1 MKIYYKITKS
11 LAFLKFKMLL
21 MLLCLAGVANAQLS
35 GNYTIDATK
44 TTSGTNYASWSAF
57 ASAIGTS
64 GVSGPVRVSVLSNE
78 TTANVVTFNAISG
91 TSSTNTV
98 TITGNS
104 NTLSSS
110 SANEAILFNGA
121 DYVSISGLIIQKTGT
136 GTAQT
141 GIRFTNVSDYNTIAS
156 CTIEFTAQTTGST
169 AGGAYIA
176 FATSGTSLTT
186 TTTTQNGSFNSVKN
200 CLMRTTNSAA
210 PGPTFGI
217 IDQQSTSSYT
227 SVRNNN
233 TFEGNTIRNFFF
245 YGIFNQYSNGEQFI
259 NNDIS
264 RMAASSSS
272 PINTTIYGIWTYY
285 TYSTNRSTAY
295 RGNNFH
301 DMPHAGASASS
312 TSNYINTYYTLYG
325 WYNYGNTTNP
335 VVFDKNTTRNIV
347 AYSQFYHA
355 YLYYAYVLDFT
366 NNIVDKNVAYTTS
379 ANYVHWMYYCYDN
392 NMVGNRIT
400 NNRFHT
406 IGSSGTTYLFYNW
419 YNYNNVRSLNRFD
432 ENTIDSNTSSG
443 NLYTTYMYY
452 MGSFSANKN
461 RFTNNRGGS
470 TTGLWYGFLF
480 YYCNNLTVHNNLIA
494 NNYGYFSN
502 YNIYTYNFNSGFTCD
517 VRNNTIHTRPSSYM
531 YHFCYGY
538 LFQEMQSR
546 FFFEGNILDAES
558 NYYIYP
564 AYLNNQTAS
573 TNIQSINHNS
583 FLMLGTGGTQIWA
596 VGQTTY
602 NSYNAWKGDVKCGTG
617 NNYTNP
623 QWVNFATLDMRSNSF
638 ETQNNVP
645 LATTLAA
652 TDLRSVA
659 RNTVRHDRGPKE
671 NFMDITATRTSYTL
685 PSSVCAGHTT
695 NAGITIKNTFV
706 DTIYN
711 FFVAYSING
720 KATRELVTQRILPGD
735 TFRYN
740 FKSPV
745 VLSIA
750 GQTAVKIYLDI
761 PDDNTKNDSFTFT
774 TLVKPAPGGGFY
786 EFSTKTTTP
795 NTAIYQRGRPFD
807 VTVLDQP
814 VIYDV
819 QAPRVYSNSTYG
831 TSLPNNWY
839 ATVQAYTQ
847 AGKAVT
853 GASLTAP
860 SGSTNME
867 VQFKTSDATLEDST
881 VTVILKVT
889 DNNNGCDTFI
899 RRNILIYPSIKADF
913 TFPSKICNGD
923 AVLFANTSKV
933 NSGAMEFFWNF
944 GTGNAADTSNAPE
957 PVFQFPGSGKYK
969 VTLTGKTMPY
979 GFVFTKTYDV
989 DVNAIPTVAFDKANA
1004 CLGQDL
1010 IFTNTTKPLTAKMT
1024 WDFGN
1029 GATATTTDAKYKYS
1043 KPGTYNVTLSADLN
1057 GCVAKLTQKVYQF
1070 EKPVAKFVLKS
1081 GSCDNDAFEFTNQ
1094 TTIGSGLVGSF
1105 WNFSD
1110 NGSVS
1115 TDESPKYTFSKSG
1128 NKNVKLVAMSE
1139 FGCKDSMVKT
1149 IEVRESPKAGFTNT
1163 PACSLTPTEFTNTT
1177 ADVSGSVA
1185 NYNWSF
1191 GDGSTSKTKSPTKN
1205 WSNLGPKTVTLLV
1218 TLDNGCSSVVT
1229 KQLSVL
1235 TQPKANF
1242 SATDVCAGDQVV
1254 FVNNTTWP
1262 QGDISYTWDFGDNTS
1277 SNSSDPSKLYNIIQT
1292 TSYNVTLYASIAGG
1306 CADSITQRVTINES
1320 PRTCDFQA
1328 TPDYGFSY
1336 YGIKAEPVN
1345 ASGVAGGQNN
1355 VDYTWVFAGGGTMKS
1370 KDVNA
1375 AVNYDLQS
1383 DGEYTVTMKALV
1395 RQTGCEC
1402 SKTKKIIMNRAAVKD
1417 LQEVGVAVYPNPTAG
1432 DIKVATSETFGANIT
1447 VNVMS
1452 IEGKMVSSRTVANEG
1467 VMSLN
1472 TDGLSNGVYLV
1483 QVTSGSKQVTKK
1495 ITVQK

>member
-1 MKIYYKITKS
+1 MNTYYKISQSAT
-11 LAFLKFKMLL
+11 FLKQKLLL
-21 MLLCLAGVANAQLS
+21 MLLFLAGVANAQLS
-35 GNYTIDATK
+35 GSYTINAGSA
-44 TTSGTNYASWSAF
+44 TSGTNFNNWRDLGAALSA
-57 ASAIGTS
+57 S
-64 GVSGPVRVSVLSNE
+64 GVSGAVTVTVQ
-78 TTANVVTFNAISG
+78 TDVTASSPAVFAAISG
-91 TSSTNTV
+91 ASSTNTI
-98 TITGNS
+98 TIDGGSKIYTYSGS
-104 NTLSSS
+104 Y
-110 SANEAILFNGA
+110 EAISFTGA
-121 DYVSISGLIIQKTGT
+121 DYVTIKNAVVRNSATGAYAGLIRFSGASNYNKIDNSTLEFSALASATTGT
-136 GTAQT
+136 YYVALANSAT
-141 GIRFTNVSDYNTIAS
+141 GISSPTSATNGISNTVSN
-156 CTIEFTAQTTGST
+156 CT
-169 AGGAYIA
+169 
-176 FATSGTSLTT
+176 
-186 TTTTQNGSFNSVKN
+186 
-200 CLMRTTNSAA
+200 MRTLATNSA
-210 PGPTFGI
+210 GPFFGVACMGNTSTYSSTGDDNTFTNNKIQNFYYYGI
-217 IDQQSTSSYT
+217 INYYT
-227 SVRNNN
+227 N
-233 TFEGNTIRNFFF
+233 GN
-245 YGIFNQYSNGEQFI
+245 QFI
-259 NNDIS
+259 DNDIS
-264 RMAASSSS
+264 RDNATSSSPVSTSPYGVYSVYTYAKNRSTIIRGNNMHDLPYKGASSSS
-272 PINTTIYGIWTYY
+272 TT
-285 TYSTNRSTAY
+285 
-295 RGNNFH
+295 
-301 DMPHAGASASS
+301 
-312 TSNYINTYYTLYG
+312 NYIAYWYG
-325 WYNYGNTTNP
+325 VYAYYNYGNTTYPLIVEKNNQTNIMTYYYVYNFYMYYNY
-335 VVFDKNTTRNIV
+335 VVDLKGNTIDNVR
-347 AYSQFYHA
+347 A
-355 YLYYAYVLDFT
+355 YLSGYSNYPFYIMYGSDY
-366 NNIVDKNVAYTTS
+366 NITGNTIKNS
-379 ANYVHWMYYCYDN
+379 
-392 NMVGNRIT
+392 
-400 NNRFHT
+400 RFNES
-406 IGSSGTTYLFYNW
+406 GSSGYVYPFYIYYVYNTYRSVNMFEDNVIQDNAFGYYFYGAYIWYYSSWKINRNTIARNNSIYSNGYFYAMYFYYLYNVECTSNLIYDNYGYYGNYNFYT
-419 YNYNNVRSLNRFD
+419 YNYNSGYTANFRQ
-432 ENTIDSNTSSG
+432 NTLQYKVPSNGYAYHFAYGYIIQETQSAVTFSG
-443 NLYTTYMYY
+443 NIGDYSSPYY
-452 MGSFSANKN
+452 
-461 RFTNNRGGS
+461 
-470 TTGLWYGFLF
+470 
-480 YYCNNLTVHNNLIA
+480 V
-494 NNYGYFSN
+494 
-502 YNIYTYNFNSGFTCD
+502 
-517 VRNNTIHTRPSSYM
+517 
-531 YHFCYGY
+531 
-538 LFQEMQSR
+538 
-546 FFFEGNILDAES
+546 
-558 NYYIYP
+558 YP
-564 AYLNNQTAS
+564 AYIYNANPTTNLKEVDHNTMYVNVPNQQWCMGTTAY
-573 TNIQSINHNS
+573 NS
-583 FLMLGTGGTQIWA
+583 FSGWA
-596 VGQTTY
+596 
-602 NSYNAWKGDVKCGTG
+602 GDAKAGP
-617 NNYTNP
+617 NNNNVNP
-623 QWVNFATLDMRSNSF
+623 EWENLPKADMRSRSF

-645 LATTLAA
+645 AVAYVTTDVTKAK
-652 TDLRSVA
+652 
-659 RNTVRHDRGPKE
+659 RNTVRSDRGAVE
-671 NFMDITATRTSYTL
+671 NYMDAEATKTDYTV
-685 PSSVCAGHTT
+685 PSSVCAGYFSSS
-695 NAGITIKNTFV
+695 NIYVKNNFV

-711 FFVAYSING
+711 FYVAYSING
-720 KATRELVTQRILPGD
+720 KATRQLVKSKILPGNSLKVD
-735 TFRYN
+735 FTT
-740 FKSPV
+740 PIM
-745 VLSIA
+745 LSIA
-750 GQTAVKIYLDI
+750 GNTTIKIYLDI
-761 PDDNTKNDSFTFT
+761 PDDNTKNDTLTFT
-774 TLVKPAPGGGFY
+774 TTVKPAPGGGYY

-795 NTAIYQRGRPFD
+795 NTAVYQRGKPYD

-819 QAPRVYSNSTYG
+819 QAPRIYSNSTYG

-881 VTVILKVT
+881 VTLILKVT

-899 RRNILIYPSIKADF
+899 KRNILIYPSIKADF
-913 TFPSKICNGD
+913 AFPAKICNGD
-923 AVLFANTSKV
+923 AVLFTNTSKV

-957 PVFQFPGSGKYK
+957 PVFQFPKSGKYK
-969 VTLTGKTMPY
+969 VTLTAKTMPY

-1010 IFTNTTKPLTAKMT
+1010 VFTNKTNPLTAKMT

-1029 GATATTTDAKYKYS
+1029 GATASTTDAKYKYS
-1043 KPGTYNVTLSADLN
+1043 KAGTYNVTLSADLN

-1070 EKPVAKFVLKS
+1070 EKPVAKFSLVS
-1081 GSCDNDAFEFTNQ
+1081 GTCDNDEFVFSNQ

-1105 WNFSD
+1105 WNFND

-1128 NKNVKLVAMSE
+1128 SKNVKLVAMSE
-1139 FGCKDSMVKT
+1139 FGCKDSMVKS

-1177 ADVSGSVA
+1177 ADVAGSVA

-1205 WSNLGPKTVTLLV
+1205 WSNLGPKTVTLSV
-1218 TLDNGCSSVVT
+1218 TLDNGCSDVVS
-1229 KQLSVL
+1229 KDLSVL

-1262 QGDISYTWDFGDNTS
+1262 QGDITYTWDFGDNTT
-1277 SNSSDPSKLYNIIQT
+1277 SNNSDPSKLYNIIQT
-1292 TSYNVTLYASIAGG
+1292 TSYNVTLYAYIAGG

>member
-1 MKIYYKITKS
+1 MKKHYKPTTNGMLTK
-11 LAFLKFKMLL
+11 LKMLL
-21 MLLCLAGVANAQLS
+21 MLLCIYGSAHAQMS
-35 GNYTIDATK
+35 GNYTINSASA
-44 TTSGTNYASWSAF
+44 TSGTNFASWSAF

-64 GVSGPVRVSVLSNE
+64 GVSGAVRVSVLSNE

-91 TSSTNTV
+91 TSATNTV

-121 DYVSISGLIIQKTGT
+121 DYVSISGLTIQKTGT

-141 GIRFTNVSDYNTIAS
+141 GVRFTNASDYNTLNGL
-156 CTIEFTAQTTGST
+156 TIEFTAQTSSST

-176 FATSGTSLTT
+176 FASSPTSLTT
-186 TTTTQNGSFNSVKN
+186 TSSSQNGSYNTIRN
-200 CLMRTTNSAA
+200 CTMRTTNSGA

-217 IDQQSTSSYT
+217 VDQQSTSFYT
-227 SVRNNN
+227 STANNN
-233 TFEGNTIRNFFF
+233 TFEGNAIRNFFF
-245 YGIFNQYSNGEQFI
+245 YAIYNRYTNGEQFI

-264 RMAASSSS
+264 RLAASSSS
-272 PINTTIYGIWTYY
+272 PCNTTLYGIWTYY
-285 TYSTNRSTAY
+285 TYGTNRSTSY
-295 RGNNFH
+295 KGNNFH
-301 DMPHAGASASS
+301 DMPYAGASVSS
-312 TSNYINTYYTLYG
+312 TSNYINTYYTLFG
-325 WYNYGNTTNP
+325 WYHYGNATNP
-335 VVFDKNTTRNIV
+335 FTFDGNTTRNVV
-347 AYSQFYHA
+347 AYSQFFHA
-355 YLYYAYVLDFT
+355 YLYYTYAMNFQ
-366 NNIVDKNVAYTTS
+366 NNVVDKNQSYTTS
-379 ANYVHWMYYCYDN
+379 TNYTHWMYYCYDN
-392 NMVGNRIT
+392 NVINNRIT
-400 NNRFHT
+400 NNSFNNM
-406 IGSSGTTYLFYNW
+406 GSGGTTYIFYNW
-419 YNYNNVRSLNRFD
+419 YNYNSVRSINAWEDNR
-432 ENTIDSNTSSG
+432 IDSNASSG
-443 NLYTTYMYY
+443 NLYTTYLYY
-452 MGSFSANKN
+452 MGSMRVTRNT
-461 RFTNNRGGS
+461 FTNNRGGN
-470 TTGLWYGFLF
+470 TTGLWYGWLI
-480 YYCNNLTVHNNLIA
+480 YYPNNLWFNNNLIA
-494 NNYGYFSN
+494 NNYGYFAN
-502 YNIYTYNFNSGFTCD
+502 YNIYTYNFNSGWTAD
-517 VRNNTIHTRPSSYM
+517 IRENTLHTRPSNYQF
-531 YHFCYGY
+531 HFAYGY
-538 LFQEMQSR
+538 LFQEMNSR
-546 FFFEGNILDAES
+546 FTFEGNILDAVS

-564 AYLNNQTAS
+564 GYLNSQSAN
-573 TNIQSINHNS
+573 NIQSVNFNS
-583 FLMLGTGGTQIWA
+583 WLVAGTGGTQLWR
-596 VGQTTY
+596 VGTSNY
-602 NSYNAWKGDVKCGTG
+602 NSYGAYKGDVKVGSAD
-617 NNYTNP
+617 NYTNP
-623 QWVNFATLDMRSNSF
+623 QWVDFAKLDMRSNAF
-638 ETQNNVP
+638 ETQNNKP
-645 LATTLAA
+645 TNATINE
-652 TDLRSVA
+652 DLNKKK
-659 RNTVRHDRGPKE
+659 RNIGNSDRGALE
-671 NFMDITATRTSYTL
+671 NYMDIEATRTSYSVA
-685 PSSVCAGHTT
+685 SSVCAGHESR
-695 NAGITIKNTFV
+695 ASITIKNTFV

-711 FFVAYSING
+711 FNVAFSING

-735 TFRYN
+735 TFVYN
-740 FKSPV
+740 FKAPV
-745 VLSIA
+745 ILDIA
-750 GQTAVKIYLDI
+750 GQTTIKVYLDI
-761 PDDNTKNDSFTFT
+761 PDDNTKNDSFTFS

-807 VTVLDQP
+807 ITVIDQP

-819 QAPRVYSNSTYG
+819 RAPRIYNNATYG
-831 TSLPNNWY
+831 TSSPNNWF

-860 SGSTNME
+860 SGSTNLE
-867 VQFKTSDATLEDST
+867 VQFKTSDATLEDSF
-881 VTVILKVT
+881 VTVVLKVT

-899 RRNILIYPSIKADF
+899 KRRVLIYPSIKANF
-913 TFPSKICNGD
+913 TYPAKICNGD
-923 AVLFANTSKV
+923 EVLFTNTSTV
-933 NSGAMEFFWNF
+933 NSGAMEHFWNF

-957 PVFQFPGSGKYK
+957 PVFQFPASGKFK
-969 VTLTGKTMPY
+969 VLLTSKTLPH
-979 GFVFTKTYDV
+979 GFVFTKSYDV

-1010 IFTNTTKPLTAKMT
+1010 VFTNKTTPNTAKMN
-1024 WDFGN
+1024 WEFGN
-1029 GATATTTDAKYKYS
+1029 GAKATTTDAKYKYN
-1043 KPGTYNVTLSADLN
+1043 KAGTYNVTLSADLN

-1070 EKPVAKFVLKS
+1070 EKPTAKFSLVS
-1081 GSCDNDAFEFTNQ
+1081 GSCDNDEFVFSNQ

-1105 WNFSD
+1105 WNFND

-1115 TDESPKYTFSKSG
+1115 TDEAPKYTFSKSG
-1128 NKNVKLVAMSE
+1128 NKNVKLIAMSE
-1139 FGCKDSMVKT
+1139 FGCKDSMVKS

-1163 PACSLTPTEFTNTT
+1163 AACSLTPTEFTNTT
-1177 ADVSGSVA
+1177 ADIAGSVA

-1191 GDGSTSKTKSPTKN
+1191 GDGTTSKTKSPTKN
-1205 WSNLGPKTVTLLV
+1205 WSNLGPKNITLLV
-1218 TLDNGCSSVVT
+1218 TLDNGCSDVIT
-1229 KQLSVL
+1229 KQLNVA

-1242 SATDVCAGDQVV
+1242 TATDVCAGDQVV

-1345 ASGVAGGQNN
+1345 TSGVAGGQNN

-1370 KDVNA
+1370 KDANA

-1383 DGEYTVTMKALV
+1383 DGEYTVTMKAVV

-1402 SKTKKIIMNRAAVKD
+1402 SKTKKVVMNRAAVKD
-1417 LQEVGVAVYPNPTAG
+1417 LQEVGVAVYPNPTSA

>member
-1 MKIYYKITKS
+1 MKKHYKPTTNGMLTK
-11 LAFLKFKMLL
+11 LKMLL
-21 MLLCLAGVANAQLS
+21 MLLCIYGSAHAQMS
-35 GNYTIDATK
+35 GNYTINSASA
-44 TTSGTNYASWSAF
+44 TSGTNFASWSAF

-64 GVSGPVRVSVLSNE
+64 GVSGAVRVSVLSNE

-91 TSSTNTV
+91 TSATNTV

-121 DYVSISGLIIQKTGT
+121 DYVSISGLTIQKTGT

-141 GIRFTNVSDYNTIAS
+141 GVRFTNASDYNTLNGL
-156 CTIEFTAQTTGST
+156 TIEFTAQTSSST

-176 FATSGTSLTT
+176 FASSPTSLTT
-186 TTTTQNGSFNSVKN
+186 TSSSQNGSYNTIRN
-200 CLMRTTNSAA
+200 CTMRTTNSGA

-217 IDQQSTSSYT
+217 VDQQSTSFYT
-227 SVRNNN
+227 STANNN
-233 TFEGNTIRNFFF
+233 TFEGNAIRNFFF
-245 YGIFNQYSNGEQFI
+245 YAIYNRYTNGEQFI

-264 RMAASSSS
+264 RLAASSSS
-272 PINTTIYGIWTYY
+272 PCNTTLYGIWTYY
-285 TYSTNRSTAY
+285 TYGTNRSTSY
-295 RGNNFH
+295 KGNNFH
-301 DMPHAGASASS
+301 DMPYAGASVSS
-312 TSNYINTYYTLYG
+312 TSNYINTYYTLFG
-325 WYNYGNTTNP
+325 WYHYGNATNP
-335 VVFDKNTTRNIV
+335 FTFDGNTTRNVV
-347 AYSQFYHA
+347 AYSQFFHA
-355 YLYYAYVLDFT
+355 YLYYTYAMNFQ
-366 NNIVDKNVAYTTS
+366 NNVVDKNQSYTTS
-379 ANYVHWMYYCYDN
+379 TNYTHWMYYCYDN
-392 NMVGNRIT
+392 NVINNRIT
-400 NNRFHT
+400 NNSFNNM
-406 IGSSGTTYLFYNW
+406 GSGGTTYIFYNW
-419 YNYNNVRSLNRFD
+419 YNYNSVRSINAWEDNR
-432 ENTIDSNTSSG
+432 IDSNASSG
-443 NLYTTYMYY
+443 NLYTTYLYF
-452 MGSFSANKN
+452 MGSMRVTRNT
-461 RFTNNRGGS
+461 FTNNRGGN
-470 TTGLWYGFLF
+470 TTGLWYGWLI
-480 YYCNNLTVHNNLIA
+480 YYPNNLWFNNNLIA
-494 NNYGYFSN
+494 NNYGYFAN
-502 YNIYTYNFNSGFTCD
+502 YNIYTYNFNSGWSAD
-517 VRNNTIHTRPSSYM
+517 IRENTLHTRPSNYQF
-531 YHFCYGY
+531 HFAYGY
-538 LFQEMQSR
+538 LFQEMNSR
-546 FFFEGNILDAES
+546 FTFEGNILDAVS

-564 AYLNNQTAS
+564 GYLNSQSAN
-573 TNIQSINHNS
+573 NIQSVNFNS
-583 FLMLGTGGTQIWA
+583 WLVAGTGGTQLWR
-596 VGQTTY
+596 VGTSNY
-602 NSYNAWKGDVKCGTG
+602 NSYGAYKGDVKVGSAD
-617 NNYTNP
+617 NYTNP
-623 QWVNFATLDMRSNSF
+623 QWVDFAKLDMRSNAF
-638 ETQNNVP
+638 ETQNNKP
-645 LATTLAA
+645 TNATINE
-652 TDLRSVA
+652 DLNKKK
-659 RNTVRHDRGPKE
+659 RNIGNSDRGALE
-671 NFMDITATRTSYTL
+671 NYMDIEATRTSYSVA
-685 PSSVCAGHTT
+685 SSVCAGHESR
-695 NAGITIKNTFV
+695 ASITIKNTFV

-711 FFVAYSING
+711 FNVAFSING
-720 KATRELVTQRILPGD
+720 KANRELVTQRILPGD
-735 TFRYN
+735 TFVYN
-740 FKSPV
+740 FKAPV
-745 VLSIA
+745 ILDIA
-750 GQTAVKIYLDI
+750 GQTTIKVYLDI
-761 PDDNTKNDSFTFT
+761 PDDNTKNDSFTFS

-807 VTVLDQP
+807 ITVIDQP

-819 QAPRVYSNSTYG
+819 RAPRIYNNATYG
-831 TSLPNNWY
+831 TSSPNNWF

-860 SGSTNME
+860 SGSTNLE
-867 VQFKTSDATLEDST
+867 VQFKTSDATLEDSF
-881 VTVILKVT
+881 VTVVLKVT

-899 RRNILIYPSIKADF
+899 KRRVLIYPSIKANF
-913 TFPSKICNGD
+913 TFPAKICNGD
-923 AVLFANTSKV
+923 EVLFTNTSTV
-933 NSGAMEFFWNF
+933 NSGAMEHFWNF

-957 PVFQFPGSGKYK
+957 PVFQFPASGTFK
-969 VTLTGKTMPY
+969 VLLTSKTLPH
-979 GFVFTKTYDV
+979 GFVFTKSYDV

-1010 IFTNTTKPLTAKMT
+1010 VFTNKTTPNTAKMT
-1024 WDFGN
+1024 WEFGN
-1029 GATATTTDAKYKYS
+1029 GAKATTTDAKYKYN
-1043 KPGTYNVTLSADLN
+1043 KAGTYNVTLSADLN

-1070 EKPVAKFVLKS
+1070 EKPTAKFSLVS
-1081 GSCDNDAFEFTNQ
+1081 GSCDNDEFVFSNQ

-1105 WNFSD
+1105 WNFND

-1115 TDESPKYTFSKSG
+1115 TDEAPKYTFSKSG
-1128 NKNVKLVAMSE
+1128 NKNVKLIAMSE
-1139 FGCKDSMVKT
+1139 FGCKDSMVKS

-1163 PACSLTPTEFTNTT
+1163 AACSLTPTEFTNTT
-1177 ADVSGSVA
+1177 ADIAGSVA

-1191 GDGSTSKTKSPTKN
+1191 GDGTTSKTKSPTKN
-1205 WSNLGPKTVTLLV
+1205 WSNLGPKNITLLV
-1218 TLDNGCSSVVT
+1218 TLDNGCSDVIT
-1229 KQLSVL
+1229 KQLNVA

-1242 SATDVCAGDQVV
+1242 TATDVCAGDQVV

-1262 QGDISYTWDFGDNTS
+1262 QGDISYTWDFGDNTTS
-1277 SNSSDPSKLYNIIQT
+1277 TNSDPSKLYNIIQT

-1345 ASGVAGGQNN
+1345 TSGVAGGQNN

-1383 DGEYTVTMKALV
+1383 DGEYTVTMKAVV

-1417 LQEVGVAVYPNPTAG
+1417 LQEVGVAVYPNPTSA

>member
-1 MKIYYKITKS
+1 
-11 LAFLKFKMLL
+11 

-35 GNYTIDATK
+35 GSYTINAGSA
-44 TTSGTNYASWSAF
+44 TSGTNFNNWYDLAAKL
-57 ASAIGTS
+57 TS
-64 GVSGPVRVSVLSNE
+64 GGVTGAVTVTVQTDVTSTTQPV
-78 TTANVVTFNAISG
+78 FGAISG
-91 TSSTNTV
+91 ASSIN
-98 TITGNS
+98 TITIDGGGKTYS
-104 NTLSSS
+104 YGGSY
-110 SANEAILFNGA
+110 EAIAFNGA
-121 DYVSISGLIIQKTGT
+121 DYVTIKNAIVRNSTTSAYAGLIRITNGSNYNKIDNCTLEFSALASATTGT
-136 GTAQT
+136 YYLAFSYANTSVTAAT
-141 GIRFTNVSDYNTIAS
+141 SSTNGIGNTIS
-156 CTIEFTAQTTGST
+156 NNT
-169 AGGAYIA
+169 
-176 FATSGTSLTT
+176 
-186 TTTTQNGSFNSVKN
+186 
-200 CLMRTTNSAA
+200 MRTLATNSA
-210 PGPTFGI
+210 GPFYGVVCMGNTSTYSSAGDDNNITNNKIQNFYYYGI
-217 IDQQSTSSYT
+217 INYYT
-227 SVRNNN
+227 N
-233 TFEGNTIRNFFF
+233 GN
-245 YGIFNQYSNGEQFI
+245 QFVD
-259 NNDIS
+259 NDIS
-264 RMAASSSS
+264 RENASSSS
-272 PINTTIYGIWTYY
+272 TVSTSPYGIYSLY
-285 TYSTNRSTAY
+285 TYGKNRSTII
-295 RGNNFH
+295 RGTNIH
-301 DMPHAGASASS
+301 DLPYKGASSSS
-312 TSNYINTYYTLYG
+312 TTNYIAYWYG
-325 WYNYGNTTNP
+325 VYAYYNYGNTTYP
-335 VVFDKNTTRNIV
+335 FVVDKNIQKNIMV
-347 AYSQFYHA
+347 YYYAYNFYMNYNYVVDLTGNTVDNLKTYSSGYSTYPFYINYGSDYNITGNTVKNCYIGETGSGYA
-355 YLYYAYVLDFT
+355 YTFYLYYIYNT
-366 NNIVDKNVAYTTS
+366 NRSWNLFEDNVIQDNW
-379 ANYVHWMYYCYDN
+379 ANYYFYGAQIYYYASWKINRNKIVN
-392 NMVGNRIT
+392 NNTGT
-400 NNRFHT
+400 NYSKNQ
-406 IGSSGTTYLFYNW
+406 GYLYCFYLYYL
-419 YNYNNVRSLNRFD
+419 YN
-432 ENTIDSNTSSG
+432 IDFNSN
-443 NLYTTYMYY
+443 LM
-452 MGSFSANKN
+452 
-461 RFTNNRGGS
+461 
-470 TTGLWYGFLF
+470 
-480 YYCNNLTVHNNLIA
+480 A
-494 NNYGYFSN
+494 NNTGYYSN
-502 YNIYTYNFNSGFTCD
+502 YNIYTYNGNSGYTA
-517 VRNNTIHTRPSSYM
+517 NIYQNTMHYDASYGS
-531 YHFCYGY
+531 HFAYGY
-538 LFQEMQSR
+538 VMQEAYSTVN
-546 FFFEGNILDAES
+546 FVGNVGDFTS
-558 NYYIYP
+558 PYYVYG
-564 AYLNNQTAS
+564 AYLYNTNAANLKEVDRNTFDCKVPNTYWCMATTGYSDYGSWRGDAKAGPNNRYDK
-573 TNIQSINHNS
+573 
-583 FLMLGTGGTQIWA
+583 L
-596 VGQTTY
+596 
-602 NSYNAWKGDVKCGTG
+602 AWMDVAK
-617 NNYTNP
+617 ND
-623 QWVNFATLDMRSNSF
+623 FRSNCF
-638 ETQNNVP
+638 EAQNNVP
-645 LATTLAA
+645 T
-652 TDLRSVA
+652 VA
-659 RNTVRHDRGPKE
+659 VNKNDVTKALRNTTAGDRGAIE
-671 NFMDITATRTSYTL
+671 NYMDAEATKTDYTV
-685 PSSVCAGHTT
+685 PSTVCAGYSSSS
-695 NAGITIKNTFV
+695 NIYVKNNFV

-711 FFVAYSING
+711 FNVAYSING
-720 KATRELVTQRILPGD
+720 KATKQFVKTRILPGNTLKID
-735 TFRYN
+735 FVT
-740 FKSPV
+740 PIM
-745 VLSIA
+745 LSIA
-750 GQTAVKIYLDI
+750 GKTTIKIYLDI
-761 PDDNTKNDSFTFT
+761 PDDNTKNDTLTFT
-774 TLVKPAPGGGFY
+774 TTVKPAPGGGYY

-795 NTAIYQRGRPFD
+795 NTAVYQRGKPFD

-819 QAPRVYSNSTYG
+819 IAPRIYSNSTYG

-881 VTVILKVT
+881 VTLILKVT

-899 RRNILIYPSIKADF
+899 KRNILIYPSIKADF
-913 TFPSKICNGD
+913 AFPSKICNGD
-923 AVLFANTSKV
+923 AVLFTNTSKV

-957 PVFQFPGSGKYK
+957 PVFQFPKSGKYK
-969 VTLTGKTMPY
+969 VTLTAKTMPY
-979 GFVFTKTYDV
+979 GFLFTKTYDV

-1010 IFTNTTKPLTAKMT
+1010 VFTNKTNPVTAKMT

-1043 KPGTYNVTLSADLN
+1043 KAGTYNVTLSADLN
-1057 GCVAKLTQKVYQF
+1057 GCVAKLTQKVSQF
-1070 EKPVAKFVLKS
+1070 EKPTAKFSLVS
-1081 GSCDNDAFEFTNQ
+1081 GTCDNDEFVFSNQ

-1105 WNFSD
+1105 WNFND

-1128 NKNVKLVAMSE
+1128 SKNVKLVAMSE
-1139 FGCKDSMVKT
+1139 FGCKDSMVKS

-1177 ADVSGSVA
+1177 ADVAGSVA

-1205 WSNLGPKTVTLLV
+1205 WSNLGPKTVTLSV
-1218 TLDNGCSSVVT
+1218 TLDNGCSDVVS
-1229 KQLSVL
+1229 KDLSVL

-1262 QGDISYTWDFGDNTS
+1262 QGDITYTWDFGDNTTS
-1277 SNSSDPSKLYNIIQT
+1277 TNSDPSKLYNIIQT
-1292 TSYNVTLYASIAGG
+1292 TSYNVTLYAYIAGG

>member
-1 MKIYYKITKS
+1 MKKHYNKS
-11 LAFLKFKMLL
+11 ANGIFMKMKALL
-21 MLLCLAGVANAQLS
+21 MLLCLSGVARAQLS
-35 GNYTIDATK
+35 GNYTINSASA
-44 TTSGTNYASWSAF
+44 TSGTNYASWSAF

-64 GVSGPVRVSVLSNE
+64 GVSGAVRVSVLTNE
-78 TTANVVTFNAISG
+78 TTANVVTFNAITG
-91 TSSTNTV
+91 TSATNTV

-121 DYVSISGLIIQKTGT
+121 DYVSISGLTIQKTGT

-141 GIRFTNVSDYNTIAS
+141 GIRFTNASDYNTIAS

-176 FATSGTSLTT
+176 FASSATSLTT
-186 TTTTQNGSFNSVKN
+186 TTTAQNGSFNTVRN

-210 PGPTFGI
+210 PGPTYGI
-217 IDQQSTSSYT
+217 MDQQSTSFYT
-227 SVRNNN
+227 STANNN

-245 YGIFNQYSNGEQFI
+245 YGVYNRYTNGEQFI

-272 PINTTIYGIWTYY
+272 PCNLTVYGIWTYY

-301 DMPHAGASASS
+301 DMPYAGAPVNS
-312 TSNYINTYYTLYG
+312 TTNYINIYYTLFG

-335 VVFDKNTTRNIV
+335 VVFDKNTTRNIA
-347 AYSQFYHA
+347 AYSQFFHA

-366 NNIVDKNVAYTTS
+366 NNIVDNNVTFTTT
-379 ANYVHWMYYCYDN
+379 ANYTHWMYYCYDN
-392 NMVGNRIT
+392 NMIGNRIK

-406 IGSSGTTYLFYNW
+406 GGTGGTTYLFYNW

-432 ENTIDSNTSSG
+432 ENTMDSNTSNG
-443 NLYTTYMYY
+443 TLFNTYMFY
-452 MGSFSANKN
+452 MGSLSVNKN
-461 RFTNNRGGS
+461 ILTNNRGGA
-470 TTGLWYGFLF
+470 TTGNWWGLYL

-494 NNYGYFSN
+494 NNYGWFAN
-502 YNIYTYNFNSGFTCD
+502 YNIYTYNFTSGVTCD
-517 VRNNTIHTRPSSYM
+517 VRNNTMHTRPSTYNF
-531 YHFCYGY
+531 HFCYGY

-546 FFFEGNILDAES
+546 YFFEGNILDAVS

-564 AYLNNQTAS
+564 AYLTSQTAN
-573 TNIQSINHNS
+573 NIQSINFNS
-583 FLMLGTGGTQIWA
+583 WLIAGTGGTQLWR
-596 VGQTTY
+596 VGTSNY
-602 NSYNAWKGDVKCGTG
+602 NSYNAYKGDVKVGSG
-617 NNYTNP
+617 DNYTNP
-623 QWVNFATLDMRSNSF
+623 QWVDFAKLDMRSNSF

-645 LATTLAA
+645 RVTNLAA
-652 TDLRSVA
+652 TDLRNVT
-659 RNTVRHDRGPKE
+659 RNSVRHDRGAKE
-671 NFMDITATRTSYTL
+671 NFMDVAATRTTYSVA
-685 PSSVCAGHTT
+685 SSVCAGHSS

-735 TFRYN
+735 TFLYN
-740 FKSPV
+740 FKTPV
-745 VLSIA
+745 VLDIA
-750 GQTAVKIYLDI
+750 GQTTIKVYLDI
-761 PDDNTKNDSFTFT
+761 PDDDTKNDSFTFS

-795 NTAIYQRGRPFD
+795 NNAIYQRGRPFD
-807 VTVLDQP
+807 ITVVDQP

-819 QAPRVYSNSTYG
+819 RAPRVYSNSTYG
-831 TSLPNNWY
+831 TSLPNNWF
-839 ATVQAYTQ
+839 ATVQAFTQ
-847 AGKAVT
+847 AGKAVS
-853 GASLTAP
+853 GATLTPP
-860 SGSTNME
+860 SGSTNLE
-867 VQFKTSDATLEDST
+867 VQFKTSDATLEDSF
-881 VTVILKVT
+881 VTVVLKVT

-899 RRNILIYPSIKADF
+899 KRRVLIYPSIKADF
-913 TFPSKICNGD
+913 TFPAKICNGD
-923 AVLFANTSKV
+923 EVLFTNTSTV
-933 NSGAMEFFWNF
+933 NSGAMEHFWNF
-944 GTGNAADTSNAPE
+944 GTGNPADTSNAPE
-957 PVFQFPGSGKYK
+957 PVFQFPASGKFK
-969 VTLTGKTMPY
+969 VLLTSKTLPH
-979 GFVFTKTYDV
+979 GFVFTKSYDV

-1010 IFTNTTKPLTAKMT
+1010 VFTNKTTPTNAKMN
-1024 WDFGN
+1024 WEFGN
-1029 GATATTTDAKYKYS
+1029 GAKATTTDAKYKYS

-1070 EKPVAKFVLKS
+1070 EKPTAKFSLVS
-1081 GSCDNDAFEFTNQ
+1081 GSCDNDEFVFSNQ

-1105 WNFSD
+1105 WNFND

-1115 TDESPKYTFSKSG
+1115 TDEAPKYTFSKSG
-1128 NKNVKLVAMSE
+1128 NKNVKLIAMSE
-1139 FGCKDSMVKT
+1139 FGCKDSMVKI

-1163 PACSLTPTEFTNTT
+1163 AACSLTPTEFTNTT
-1177 ADVSGSVA
+1177 ADIAGSVA

-1191 GDGSTSKTKSPTKN
+1191 GDGTTSKTKSPTKN
-1205 WSNLGPKTVTLLV
+1205 WSNLGPKNITLLV
-1218 TLDNGCSSVVT
+1218 TLDNGCSDVIS
-1229 KQLSVL
+1229 KQLNVA

-1242 SATDVCAGDQVV
+1242 TATDVCAGDQVV

-1277 SNSSDPSKLYNIIQT
+1277 SNNSDPSKLYNIIQT

-1328 TPDYGFSY
+1328 TPDYAFSF

-1345 ASGVAGGQNN
+1345 SSGVAGGQNN

-1370 KDVNA
+1370 KDANA
-1375 AVNYDLQS
+1375 AVKYDLQS
-1383 DGEYTVTMKALV
+1383 DGEYTVTMKAVV

-1402 SKTKKIIMNRAAVKD
+1402 SKTKKVVMNRAAVKD
-1417 LQEVGVAVYPNPTAG
+1417 LQEVGVAVYPNPTSA